1 MEFSALQC
9 PAITGVKGPF
19 VVTLEMLNDVLKK
32 PYRSQ
37 AAVLLAAVPT
47 VFQVYLLAL
56 VGLVAVLFPI
66 VERHHTARDLILD
79 GVVRTS
85 QMLGY
90 AVNRPTI
97 FQSNLDFVPFF
108 AQKVLTFSVFC
119 GIIGI
124 VHSDDPF
131 GIVV

>member
-37 AAVLLAAVPT
+37 AAVLLAAVSA
-47 VFQVYLLAL
+47 VLQIHLLPL
-56 VGLVAVLFPI
+56 VGLVTVLLPI
-66 VERHHTARDLILD
+66 VERHHTTHDLILD
-79 GVVRTS
+79 CIVRPS
-85 QMLGY
+85 QMLGDSVDRP
-90 AVNRPTI
+90 AV
-97 FQSNLDFVPFF
+97 FQSNLDLGPFF
-108 AQKVLTFSVFC
+108 AQKMLTFSVFC